1 MKIPNAEGA
10 VIEMQKLVDYC
21 LDPDHPRGKHKARV
35 FLSSF
40 GLTAELADELRSA
53 LLNAAQN
60 LDAELGE
67 QDDYGQRYV
76 IDLEVTGPAGT
87 AQVRSAWIICKGE
100 DFPRFVSCCVL

>member
-1 MKIPNAEGA
+1 MKIPNADNA
-10 VIEMQKLVDYC
+10 VIEMQKLIDYC

-35 FLSSF
+35 FLSSC
-40 GLTAELADELRSA
+40 GLTAEHAGQLRVA

-67 QDDYGQRYV
+67 EDDYGQRYV

-87 AQVRSAWIICKGE
+87 ARVRSAWIIRHEE
-100 DFPRFVSCCVL
+100 DFPRFVSCYVL